1 MSQEQRDKSVPG
13 SESLE
18 LGLDGTS
25 YPWGLSIKTHT
36 LVSRSDDSGDVG
48 MAGNKAMIMVIW
60 CIPSYELLGCWTS
73 YCWVS
78 RVLGDGMNIR
88 IPVCLSFIFR
98 DNIVPVFLYYEK
110 LFINSLVW
118 ICRVG
123 LSPRRANF
131 PTLSLVGNWKTA
143 HWQALMEKA
152 FWEEVAL
159 PSPIP
164 TKWCLG
170 SGWWFCLLQRW
181 KPCLRIGNK
190 EGTVWAHILASSFR
204 FSLEW
209 NPCSNRIWSE
219 QSLLIWP
226 VLFTFVNL
234 KPETKS
240 DT

>member
-1 MSQEQRDKSVPG
+1 MFSCILGLYPPESSWTSWIVITKSVSRSCQMSQEQRDKSVPG

-73 YCWVS
+73 YCWLS
-78 RVLGDGMNIR
+78 RALGDGMNIR

-123 LSPRRANF
+123 Y
-131 PTLSLVGNWKTA
+131 
-143 HWQALMEKA
+143 
-152 FWEEVAL
+152 L
-159 PSPIP
+159 PGELIFQPYLWLAIERLPIDR
-164 TKWCLG
+164 L
-170 SGWWFCLLQRW
+170 WWRKHFG
-181 KPCLRIGNK
+181 KK
-190 EGTVWAHILASSFR
+190 
-204 FSLEW
+204 
-209 NPCSNRIWSE
+209 
-219 QSLLIWP
+219 
-226 VLFTFVNL
+226 
-234 KPETKS
+234 
-240 DT
+240 